1 MRKFTLLSTLL
12 LFCVVGFSQQEENG
26 TIYIKHPNIDAVN
39 KTTEAYLSKDWNAEK
54 ILYSDT
60 AKWWSSGLKTPIP
73 IADAI
78 KSWATDYDYYDSVKI
93 EKRGYP
99 DYLHYKDQ
107 DGKTVQ
113 SWWVMSGVS
122 KKTGKKTSVY
132 FVQFDD
138 FNNDGK
144 IVFESI
150 FGDFS
155 KWQKE

>member
-1 MRKFTLLSTLL
+1 MRKIIVTLG
-12 LFCVVGFSQQEENG
+12 LFLFGTAAFCQQEENG
-26 TIYIKHPNIDAVN
+26 TIYIKHPYIDAVN
-39 KTTEAYLSKDWNAEK
+39 KTTEAYLNKDWNAEK
-54 ILYSDT
+54 TFYSDT
-60 AKWWSSGLKTPIP
+60 AKWWASGMQKPIP
-73 IADAI
+73 VADAI
-78 KSWATDYDYYDSVKI
+78 KNWSADYDYYDSVKI

>member
-1 MRKFTLLSTLL
+1 MRKIIVTLG
-12 LFCVVGFSQQEENG
+12 LFLFGITAFCQQEENG
-26 TIYIKHPNIDAVN
+26 TIYIKHPYIDAVN
-39 KTTEAYLSKDWNAEK
+39 KTTEIYLNKDWNAEK
-54 ILYSDT
+54 TFYSDT
-60 AKWWSSGLKTPIP
+60 AKWWASGMQKPIP

-78 KSWATDYDYYDSVKI
+78 KNWSTDYDYYDSIKI

-107 DGKTVQ
+107 DSKTVQ

-122 KKTGKKTSVY
+122 KKTGKKASVY
-132 FVQFDD
+132 FVQFDE

-144 IVFESI
+144 IVFESG

-155 KWQKE
+155 KWQKD